1 MGRIDILKAWDAEV
15 EEEWISLINATTEV
29 LDSLAEEGTGAADLK
44 AFRALH
50 DRTLAVGRR
59 RGELWRQIAELEGRS

>member
-1 MGRIDILKAWDAEV
+1 MGRLDILRAWDAEV
-15 EEEWISLINATTEV
+15 EEEWIGLINATTEV
-29 LDSLAEEGTGAADLK
+29 LDRLAEEGAGPADLK

-59 RGELWRQIAELEGRS
+59 RGELWRQIAELGGRP

>member
-1 MGRIDILKAWDAEV
+1 MGRINILRAWDAEV

-29 LDSLAEEGTGAADLK
+29 LDRLAGEGIGPADLE

-59 RGELWRQIAELEGRS
+59 RGELWRQIADLEGRP

>member
-15 EEEWISLINATTEV
+15 EKEWISLINATTDV
-29 LDSLAEEGTGAADLK
+29 LDRLAEKEAENADRE
-44 AFRALH
+44 AFRTLH

-59 RGELWRQIAELEGRS
+59 RGELWRQIAELEGRP